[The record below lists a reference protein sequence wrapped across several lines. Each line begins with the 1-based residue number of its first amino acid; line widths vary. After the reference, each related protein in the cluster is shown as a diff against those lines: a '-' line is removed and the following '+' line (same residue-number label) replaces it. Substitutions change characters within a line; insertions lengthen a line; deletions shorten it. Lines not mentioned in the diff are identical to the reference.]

1 MEFADFD
8 DDLFE
13 EKPSRGT
20 VANNY
25 QARKC
30 EAGWFL
36 EVNPDQ
42 LVSQEDEFGVK
53 KFTADY
59 LYLNKSFDVAA
70 AKFEEI
76 LDSLPESSIT
86 SRRECQENLARCHIK
101 AGFPDKAVAHVEKL
115 HSTSKTHDQLTVSY
129 SMLLD
134 VYLAVGRYDDAL
146 TAAQNL
152 ISLHPDNG
160 HFWMKLGYVYACVNK
175 ITLPN
180 VVRLLN
186 DHLSGP
192 GKTSM
197 APAAE
202 PTHFEKNAPN
212 CLLSSTHK
220 GELHSAQED
229 RGQAKAK
236 RGVLIVA
243 ACLHRAYYILLKT
256 EGTAVGFAVS
266 NTKIFKEK
274 LLGDLQF
281 LLDDYSLKEL
291 RHNVHQND
299 KTEISSCSSES
310 SSSNDNE
317 NAKWRT
323 DDEDREKDDS
333 EEKFEEKWFRWIL

>member
-30 EAGWFL
+30 EAGWFMT
-36 EVNPDQ
+36 VNPDQ

-59 LYLNKSFDVAA
+59 LYLNKSFDAAA
-70 AKFEEI
+70 AKFKEI
-76 LDSLPESSIT
+76 LDGLPESSTT

-101 AGFPDKAVAHVEKL
+101 AGTPDKAVAHVEKL
-115 HSTSKTHDQLTVSY
+115 HSTSKTQDQLTVSY

-134 VYLAVGRYDDAL
+134 VYLAVGRFADAL
-146 TAAQNL
+146 IAAQNL

-180 VVRLLN
+180 VARLLN

-192 GKTSM
+192 GEISKAS
-197 APAAE
+197 AIE
-202 PTHFEKNAPN
+202 PTCLKKKVPN
-212 CLLSSTHK
+212 CLHSSTEE
-220 GELHSAQED
+220 GELYSAED
-229 RGQAKAK
+229 KGLVKNK
-236 RGVLIVA
+236 RDILIVA

-266 NTKIFKEK
+266 NIKIFKEK

-281 LLDDYSLKEL
+281 LLDDCTLKEL

-299 KTEISSCSSES
+299 KTEISNCSSES

-317 NAKWRT
+317 NAKCRT
-323 DDEDREKDDS
+323 DDDD
-333 EEKFEEKWFRWIL
+333 KGDFEEKWFRWIL